1 MKKEDLTY
9 LKEITLR
16 MGCMVGLIEMNKK
29 ERERLKVMIRLES
42 KTLSQD
48 VAAKQL
54 GIGIRQVQR
63 LLKAYR
69 EKGDSA
75 LLDPKRK
82 IIEIC

>member
-1 MKKEDLTY
+1 
-9 LKEITLR
+9 
-16 MGCMVGLIEMNKK
+16 MVGLIEMNKK